1 VLHPGQAAVSF
12 YKSPFKSQPMPNP
25 TISPAILIS
34 PVEDGYVAYD
44 PVQDNLHQ
52 LNPMAALLTE
62 LCDGSRSVADI
73 QDVVAPLLPEDQ
85 IGEVDRWVQEGIKAG
100 LLVWEGAA
108 SSARELSAPELQK
121 LTKRLRELGKVQTA
135 YICGKKTVALEPENW
150 DAWYDLGEISQ
161 CVGRR
166 EEARS
171 AYQKYFTAHPE
182 DGEIEHLLI
191 ALRDDAPPP
200 RASDRAILHIYKTF
214 AASYETRML
223 DDLKYAGPQRVE
235 DGIKAVIGDRGAL
248 RVLDL
253 GCGSGLSGV
262 MIKPRAASLTGIDL
276 SPEMLELAR
285 ARNIYDRLEQG
296 EITEW
301 LGREDTPFDLV
312 MSCDCLIYFGDL
324 GPIVQAAAKR
334 LVPGGIFAMSME
346 RGTRDPY
353 FLTDTGRY
361 THHPDHVRAVAAG
374 AGLTVAYI
382 NEAFLRFEYGD
393 EVMGLYA
400 ILQKPV

>member
-1 VLHPGQAAVSF
+1 
-12 YKSPFKSQPMPNP
+12 MIN
-25 TISPAILIS
+25 PAILIS

-62 LCDGSRSVADI
+62 LCDGSRTVSEI
-73 QDVVAPLLPEDQ
+73 GDVVAPLLPEGQ
-85 IGEVDRWVQEGIKAG
+85 VSEVDRWVQEGIKAG
-100 LLVWEGAA
+100 LLVWEGAK
-108 SSARELSAPELQK
+108 SAPELSVAELVK
-121 LTKRLRELGKVQTA
+121 LTKRLRALGNVQTA
-135 YICGKKTVALEPENW
+135 YICGKKIIEMEPENW
-150 DAWYDLGEISQ
+150 DAWYDLGEVSQ
-161 CVGRR
+161 CVGKR
-166 EEARS
+166 EEARI
-171 AYQKYFTAHPE
+171 AYQKYFDARPD

-214 AASYETRML
+214 AASYESRML

-235 DGIKAVIGDRGAL
+235 DGIKAVIGERGGL

-301 LGREDTPFDLV
+301 LGREDTPVDLV

-324 GPIVQAAAKR
+324 GSIVQAAAKR

-346 RGTRDPY
+346 RGNRDPY

-361 THHPDHVRAVAAG
+361 THHPDHVRDVAAK

-382 NEAFLRFEYGD
+382 NDAFLRYEYGE

-400 ILQKPV
+400 ILQKPGEDGRV

>member
-1 VLHPGQAAVSF
+1 
-12 YKSPFKSQPMPNP
+12 MIN
-25 TISPAILIS
+25 PAILIS

-62 LCDGSRSVADI
+62 LCDGSRTVAEI
-73 QDVVAPLLPEDQ
+73 GDVVAPLLPEGQ
-85 IGEVDRWVQEGIKAG
+85 LGEVDRWVQDGIKAG
-100 LLVWEGAA
+100 LLVWEGAK
-108 SSARELSAPELQK
+108 SAPELSAAELVK

-166 EEARS
+166 EEARV
-171 AYQKYFTAHPE
+171 AYQKYFDARPD

-223 DDLKYAGPQRVE
+223 DDLKYAGPQRIE
-235 DGIKAVIGDRGAL
+235 DGLKAVIGDRREL

-253 GCGSGLSGV
+253 GCGSGLSGA
-262 MIKPRAASLTGIDL
+262 MIKPRATSLTGVDL

-301 LGREDTPFDLV
+301 LGREETPFDLI

-324 GPIVQAAAKR
+324 GAIVQAAAKR
-334 LVPGGIFAMSME
+334 LVPGGVFAMSME
-346 RGTRDPY
+346 RGLRDPY

-361 THHPDHVRAVAAG
+361 THHPDHVRDVAAK

-382 NEAFLRFEYGD
+382 NEAFLRFEYGE

-400 ILQKPV
+400 ILQKPG

>member
-1 VLHPGQAAVSF
+1 
-12 YKSPFKSQPMPNP
+12 MPNP
-25 TISPAILIS
+25 TINPVILIS

-62 LCDGSRSVADI
+62 LCDGSRSIAEI
-73 QDVVAPLLPEDQ
+73 GEVVGPLLAEGQ
-85 IGEVDRWVQEGIKAG
+85 IGEIDRWVQEGIKAG
-100 LLVWEGAA
+100 LLVWEGSQSAA
-108 SSARELSAPELQK
+108 ARELSAAELQK
-121 LTKRLRELGKVQTA
+121 LTKRLRELGNVQTA
-135 YICGKKTVALEPENW
+135 YLCGKKTVALEPENW
-150 DAWYDLGEISQ
+150 DAWYDLGEIAQ

-166 EEARS
+166 DEARA
-171 AYQKYFTAHPE
+171 AYQKYFDIHPE

-214 AASYETRML
+214 AASYESRML
-223 DDLKYAGPQRVE
+223 EDLKYAGPQRIE
-235 DGIKAVIGDRGAL
+235 DGIKAVIGERGAL
-248 RVLDL
+248 NVLDL
-253 GCGSGLSGV
+253 GCGSGLAGA
-262 MIKPRAASLTGIDL
+262 MIKPRAASLTGVDL

-296 EITEW
+296 EITAW
-301 LGREDTPFDLV
+301 LGREDTPVDLV

-324 GPIVQAAAKR
+324 GPIVQAAARR
-334 LVPGGIFAMSME
+334 LVPGGLFAMSME
-346 RGTRDPY
+346 RGDRDPY

-361 THHPDHVRAVAAG
+361 THHPDHVRDVAAKAGLAVAH
-374 AGLTVAYI
+374 I
-382 NEAFLRFEYGD
+382 NESFLRMEYGE

-400 ILQKPV
+400 ILQKPG